1 MLGNFQEPVRVAVIF
16 GPGNS
21 IRPVWFDWRRR
32 KYAIEEVTCSWE
44 ERQGEIRLF
53 HFAVS
58 DPARNLFELTYNAT
72 SHCWSL
78 AAIETAG

>member
-1 MLGNFQEPVRVAVIF
+1 MHKVREEIRVAVIF

-32 KYAIEEVTCSWE
+32 KYRVEKVTYSWL
-44 ERQGEIRLF
+44 ERHGEATIL

-58 DPARNLFELTYNAT
+58 DGAGLFELVYNTVGRTWA
-72 SHCWSL
+72 L
-78 AAIETAG
+78 AAVEAEPQ